1 MYSYMRFVQYADPFD
16 DNREVFLLP
25 QFISLTRFRQT
36 QAEGREPVL
45 SKHRANGD
53 PSIHGAR
60 DLLTMETRALARR
73 APTHHHLQTRCAFH
87 QGTRRQLAPRCDDC
101 GRSTLHDPTDYPIF
115 VLSYWC
121 WLRQYTSRRVTTP
134 PHSPNHGSNRPRG
147 ICP

>member
-36 QAEGREPVL
+36 QAEGREL
-45 SKHRANGD
+45 YSASTERMET
-53 PSIHGAR
+53 SIHGAS
-60 DLLTMETRALARR
+60 DLLTMERRVLARR
-73 APTHHHLQTRCAFH
+73 APTHHHLQMRCAFH

-115 VLSYWC
+115 VLSCWC

-134 PHSPNHGSNRPRG
+134 PHSPNHGSNRSTR